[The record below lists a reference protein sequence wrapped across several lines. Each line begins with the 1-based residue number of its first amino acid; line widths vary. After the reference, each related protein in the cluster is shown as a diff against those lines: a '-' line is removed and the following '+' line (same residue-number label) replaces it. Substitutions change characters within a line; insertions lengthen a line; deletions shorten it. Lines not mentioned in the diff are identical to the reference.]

1 MYTPQFELKKLKFE
15 PIYLN
20 SQSAKIEQS
29 ENETPKFDID
39 SINTRLGK
47 GDKEA
52 LKELEINRISYS
64 LTESASGYTIK
75 YSYEGI
81 NYTIVYFSSETTGQ
95 GSSDNIN
102 TKPVEPAVPEETEES
117 EGAFNYSEA
126 GIDKDKNVEE
136 YLPHET
142 KLKSEFEMPGN
153 NNHWNDLYAEIEKI
167 KLQLLEYL
175 KTQLNKEGTTLE
187 DSHIEKILNA
197 FITKAVDDI
206 KWRNSTTIEDLI
218 NTIKKGIDNLALD
231 NRKGLMSTID
241 LPGFVT
247 DSEWFVDSDRYLLYT
262 DYYFLSDDEKKMKA
276 CLEWVD
282 AYKKN
287 NGESSVRDKNRVI
300 EYMNVYA
307 EHIKKDLKSEYPNLT
322 ENEIDSIITLASRK
336 TIQELKTN
344 SDGMYGL
351 GENLTKFEELCFE
364 YAE

>member
-15 PIYLN
+15 PISLN

-29 ENETPKFDID
+29 ESETPKFDID

-52 LKELEINRISYS
+52 LKELETNRISYS

-81 NYTIVYFSSETTGQ
+81 NYTIVYFASGATSQ
-95 GSSDNIN
+95 GNSDSTN
-102 TKPVEPAVPEETEES
+102 TKPVEPTVSEETEEN

-126 GIDKDKNVEE
+126 GIDKNKKVEE
-136 YLPHET
+136 YVGV
-142 KLKSEFEMPGN
+142 KSKDNFEMPGN
-153 NNHWNDLYAEIEKI
+153 HSQWDILYAEIEKI
-167 KLQLLEYL
+167 KPQLLEYL

-197 FITKAVDDI
+197 FATTVIDDFT
-206 KWRNSTTIEDLI
+206 WNSKHYTTIEDVI
-218 NTIKKGIDNLALD
+218 NTIKQGIDNLTLD
-231 NRKGLMSTID
+231 YRLRSTID
-241 LPGFVT
+241 LPRFVT
-247 DSEWFVDSDRYLLYT
+247 DSEWFVDSDRYLLFT

-322 ENEIDSIITLASRK
+322 DNEIDSIIDVASRK